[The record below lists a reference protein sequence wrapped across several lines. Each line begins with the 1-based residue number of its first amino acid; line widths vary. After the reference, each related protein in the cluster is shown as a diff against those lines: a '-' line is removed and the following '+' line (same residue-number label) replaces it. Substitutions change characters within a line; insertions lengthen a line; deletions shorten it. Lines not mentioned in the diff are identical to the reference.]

1 MDQLRNGR
9 PVRKHRLGFPC
20 CRKAYSVLVFFVTCV
35 LGGTVTQRSPEGQDV
50 FSEHFPRLD
59 WQPTRAPEAAEY
71 AGKVS
76 CGQCH
81 AKEAATYHSTPM
93 ARALE
98 LASESRILKSHL
110 SLKFQSGPYTFK
122 VQRLGQ
128 ELVYEVSDNQ
138 ATISEPVQWVFGSGE
153 AGQTFLIQ
161 HQGAYYES
169 RVSLFSDIEKLDF
182 TLGHP
187 RTVPDSLLDALGQEL
202 SPDKV
207 LACFA
212 CHSTASVSGTKLQLD
227 RLVPG
232 ITCEGCH
239 GPGGRHVRAALAG
252 KVEEIPMF
260 NPGKLSEED
269 QLDYCG
275 SCHRSYLQVE
285 LMGLRGVNN
294 VRFQPYRLANSTC
307 FKTEHSRIS
316 CSACHNPHEARQ
328 RHSAFYDSRCIACH
342 SKGQVDPAGPSKVS
356 ICPTGKAQCT
366 VCHMPKYK
374 LPGGHFEFTDHQIR
388 IVRSNSDYP
397 N

>member
-1 MDQLRNGR
+1 
-9 PVRKHRLGFPC
+9 
-20 CRKAYSVLVFFVTCV
+20 
-35 LGGTVTQRSPEGQDV
+35 
-50 FSEHFPRLD
+50 
-59 WQPTRAPEAAEY
+59 
-71 AGKVS
+71 
-76 CGQCH
+76 
-81 AKEAATYHSTPM
+81 
-93 ARALE
+93 
-98 LASESRILKSHL
+98 
-110 SLKFQSGPYTFK
+110 
-122 VQRLGQ
+122 
-128 ELVYEVSDNQ
+128 
-138 ATISEPVQWVFGSGE
+138 
-153 AGQTFLIQ
+153 LIQ

-285 LMGLRGVNN
+285 LMGLRGVKN

-307 FKTEHSRIS
+307 FKTEDSRIS

-342 SKGQVDPAGPSKVS
+342 SKRQVDPAGPSTVS